1 MLKKAKKAKK
11 PVVYHTHTTYEDFRG
26 SVKFSNQ
33 LAPIIKFWVKKL
45 YNNADYLITPTE
57 YTKKLIEKKYLKSPK
72 EIRVISNGVSNKK
85 FSEKDQ
91 LKDKFLT
98 GTSLSLTNSAGDLT
112 LEGSITSYNVSPQA
126 IQSNEVAAQ
135 NRLTISVN
143 VKFTNLKDEK
153 QNFETTFSRYADF
166 QSNININTIEEQLIT
181 EINEQLADDIFN
193 KAVINW

>member
-1 MLKKAKKAKK
+1 MKAGQ
-11 PVVYHTHTTYEDFRG
+11 HTYFNLRSTAAYLAI
-26 SVKFSNQ
+26 SILILFSN
-33 LAPIIKFWVKKL
+33 ACKVNYSMTGASISPDVKTIDIRYFQKTAAL
-45 YNNADYLITPTE
+45 GPSNLSQTFTE
-57 YTKKLIEKKYLKSPK
+57 K
-72 EIRVISNGVSNKK
+72 
-85 FSEKDQ
+85 

-98 GTSLSLTNSAGDLT
+98 GTSLSLANANGDLT
-112 LEGSITSYNVSPQA
+112 LEGSIVSYNVSPQA

-166 QSNININTIEEQLIT
+166 QSNLNISSIEEQLIT
-181 EINEQLADDIFN
+181 EINDQLVDDIFN

>member
-1 MLKKAKKAKK
+1 MAAYL
-11 PVVYHTHTTYEDFRG
+11 TL
-26 SVKFSNQ
+26 SILILFSN
-33 LAPIIKFWVKKL
+33 ACKVNYSMTGASISPDVKTIDIRYFQKTAAL
-45 YNNADYLITPTE
+45 GPSNLSQTFTE
-57 YTKKLIEKKYLKSPK
+57 K
-72 EIRVISNGVSNKK
+72 
-85 FSEKDQ
+85 

-98 GTSLSLTNSAGDLT
+98 GTSLSLTNGGGDLT

-166 QSNININTIEEQLIT
+166 QSNLNINSIEEQLIT

>member
-1 MLKKAKKAKK
+1 M
-11 PVVYHTHTTYEDFRG
+11 
-26 SVKFSNQ
+26 
-33 LAPIIKFWVKKL
+33 
-45 YNNADYLITPTE
+45 
-57 YTKKLIEKKYLKSPK
+57 
-72 EIRVISNGVSNKK
+72 
-85 FSEKDQ
+85 
-91 LKDKFLT
+91 
-98 GTSLSLTNSAGDLT
+98 TSHF
-112 LEGSITSYNVSPQA
+112 EGSITSYNVSPQA

-181 EINEQLADDIFN
+181 EINDQLADDIFN

>member
-1 MLKKAKKAKK
+1 MKA
-11 PVVYHTHTTYEDFRG
+11 VQHTNFNLRSTAICLTMSILILLSNACKVNYSMTGASISPD
-26 SVKFSNQ
+26 VKTIDIRYFQKTAALGPSNLSQ
-33 LAPIIKFWVKKL
+33 TF
-45 YNNADYLITPTE
+45 TE
-57 YTKKLIEKKYLKSPK
+57 K
-72 EIRVISNGVSNKK
+72 
-85 FSEKDQ
+85 

-181 EINEQLADDIFN
+181 EINDQLADDIFN